1 MQPKILRL
9 MYTCKAIHTLLVV
22 SVDVSASGQ
31 CANVKLV
38 IAKGVGLSLLGHDWL
53 RGIQL
58 NWNWKKIKNSAIS
71 KDTVKFLRRSWA
83 PSRVLK

>member
-9 MYTCKAIHTLLVV
+9 MYTGKPIHTLLMV

-38 IAKGVGLSLLGHDWL
+38 IAKGVGPSLLGHDWL

-58 NWNWKKIKNSAIS
+58 NWKKIKNSAIS